1 MQQTDPLLISV
12 DAQVRPNDA
21 RVRPREFRRILA
33 LTWPYRK
40 KLAIG
45 LLVTLL
51 FAGFHTISIGG
62 VFPVLKLLLEREGLN
77 GWISRTVAADRLDLQ
92 LGLPSDG
99 ESVIVVGKG
108 SAASKRAPGIEP
120 GDVIADT
127 HGRPIA
133 ELTAD
138 LATIASGSPFEIVV
152 NPMRDPRAVTVTPG
166 DTDRKI
172 AMLRWALGLLP
183 PHPDTDDGK
192 LRVLISILVALV
204 VIVMIANVFR
214 YVGEVLISDAILHA
228 MIGLR
233 AQLYERTLHLPMSYF
248 SGQPSADL
256 VTRFVQDV
264 QEIQRGMLTV
274 FGKFV
279 REPLRAIFIF
289 TAALLID
296 WTVTL
301 TMVVIAPAAIMI
313 FLLVGRAVKNAN
325 RKLLQAYGT
334 MIGALTASLQNLRVV
349 KAYTAEDQERERLR
363 QVDLGMFRQQLT
375 LAKLRAFVTPA
386 METLGVLVGSLLTVW
401 LASRVLNHELSMST
415 FATLG
420 VMLSMLFDPLRKLSD
435 VWVRVQRS
443 TAGAERIFQVIDQPV
458 ESDLSEA
465 NVALAP
471 LAKGIEYDNV
481 TFAYPGAEAP
491 ALDGIRL
498 TIAKG
503 ETLAIVGPNGSGKT
517 TLVNMLPRFFD
528 PNEGKI
534 LYDGMDIRKATLRS
548 LRDQISLVSQ
558 EAVVFAGTPLE
569 NIVYGVADPD
579 EARAIEAARRA
590 FADEFIRNIPG
601 GYRAALGER
610 GTTLSGGQRQR
621 LAIAR
626 AIFRD
631 APILIF
637 DEATSQIDTESEQ
650 KIQAALR
657 EFSQDRT
664 TLIIAHRMSTIQFA
678 NRIIVMDAGRIIDA
692 GPHQELF
699 ERCTLYRT
707 LCETQFVTEGA

>member
-1 MQQTDPLLISV
+1 
-12 DAQVRPNDA
+12 
-21 RVRPREFRRILA
+21 
-33 LTWPYRK
+33 
-40 KLAIG
+40 
-45 LLVTLL
+45 
-51 FAGFHTISIGG
+51 
-62 VFPVLKLLLEREGLN
+62 
-77 GWISRTVAADRLDLQ
+77 
-92 LGLPSDG
+92 
-99 ESVIVVGKG
+99 
-108 SAASKRAPGIEP
+108 
-120 GDVIADT
+120 
-127 HGRPIA
+127 
-133 ELTAD
+133 
-138 LATIASGSPFEIVV
+138 
-152 NPMRDPRAVTVTPG
+152 MRDPRAVTVTPG
-166 DTDRKI
+166 DMDRKI

-204 VIVMIANVFR
+204 IIVIIANVFR
-214 YVGEVLISDAILHA
+214 YVGEVLISDAILRA

-289 TAALLID
+289 VAALLID

-301 TMVVIAPAAIMI
+301 SMVVIAPAAIVV

-375 LAKLRAFVTPA
+375 LAKLRAFVTPT

-401 LASRVLNHELSMST
+401 LASRVLSHELSVST

-420 VMLSMLFDPLRKLSD
+420 VALSMLFDPLRKLSD

-471 LAKGIEYDNV
+471 LAQGIEYDNV
-481 TFAYPGAEAP
+481 TFTYPAAESP
-491 ALDGIRL
+491 ALEGIRL

-503 ETLAIVGPNGSGKT
+503 ETLAVVGPNGSGKT

-528 PNEGKI
+528 PDEGTI
-534 LYDGMDIRKATLRS
+534 LYDGLDIRKATLRS

-569 NIVYGVADPD
+569 NIVYGTAHPD
-579 EARAIEAARRA
+579 EARAMEAARRA
-590 FADEFIRNIPG
+590 YADEFIRNIPG

-650 KIQAALR
+650 KIQTVLR

-678 NRIIVMDAGRIIDA
+678 NRIIVMDAGRIIDSGA
-692 GPHQELF
+692 HQDLF
-699 ERCTLYRT
+699 ERCVLYRT
-707 LCETQFVTEGA
+707 LCETQFVTEGG